1 MTTEENTAAKAA
13 TAAATSRQL
22 GKRLLN
28 SMWAYWMFLLAV
40 SFVIAGAIYWIWLR
54 GAV

>member
-1 MTTEENTAAKAA
+1 MTND
-13 TAAATSRQL
+13 QPNDQPIV
-22 GKRLLN
+22 KRLLN

-40 SFVIAGAIYWIWLR
+40 SFGLAASIYWIWLR